1 MTLYFKTNKK
11 TKNKKQSKLLDWKK
25 ENNKVNRML
34 NYLPTQVRIVMA
46 KTQGH
51 CFLWGIR
58 KDWNYFLT
66 VSWTDSETILILKG
80 TRKLM
85 ERSQMF
91 ISEAIM
97 IRSWLHY
104 ITLAVI
110 TCGNIILLEWP
121 GSELWVN
128 ETCRSI
134 EQISSLASRTAK

>member
-25 ENNKVNRML
+25 ENNKVYRML
-34 NYLPTQVRIVMA
+34 NYLPTQVRIVM
-46 KTQGH
+46 GH

-58 KDWNYFLT
+58 RDWNYFLT